1 MVNTSTFIEIIKAII
16 LGIVEGVTEWLPISS
31 TGHMILVDEFLK
43 LNVSNEF
50 KEMFLVVIQLGAILA
65 VVVLYWSKL
74 WPFGIKDKKPYA
86 KNDIWSMWFKV
97 IVSCVPAGIIGVLDE
112 KEWFCGKTIDSVF
125 YNWQTVS
132 VMLILFGVLFII
144 IENINK
150 NKQPKFNS
158 IAELTYTSAL
168 IIGVFQCIAAVFP
181 GTSRSGATILGAIL
195 IGISR
200 TVAAEYT
207 FFLAVPVMAGA
218 SVLKLLKYIKDFGF
232 DFSGEFIYLIVGMVV
247 AFVVSVLAIKFLM
260 SYIKKHD
267 FKAFGVY
274 RIVLGIVVI
283 GYFAIRGLVLA

>member
-1 MVNTSTFIEIIKAII
+1 MVVGKTIIELIKAIV
-16 LGIVEGVTEWLPISS
+16 LGVVEGITEWLPISS

-43 LNVSNEF
+43 LDVSEEF

-65 VVVLYWSKL
+65 VVVLYWKKL

-86 KNDIWSMWFKV
+86 KSDIWSMWFKV
-97 IVSCVPAGIIGVLDE
+97 IVSCIPAVIIGVLDE
-112 KEWFCGKTIDSVF
+112 MEWFCGKTIDSVF

-132 VMLILFGVLFII
+132 IMLILFGILFIV
-144 IENINK
+144 IENVNK
-150 NKQPKFNS
+150 NKQPKINS

-168 IIGVFQCIAAVFP
+168 IIGAFQCIAAVFP

-195 IGISR
+195 IGVSR

-207 FFLAVPVMAGA
+207 FFLAVPVMVGA
-218 SVLKLLKYIKDFGF
+218 SGLKLLKYVKDFGF
-232 DFSGEFIYLIVGMVV
+232 DFGGEFIYLIVGMAV
-247 AFVVSVLAIKFLM
+247 AFVVSVIAIKFLM

-274 RIVLGIVVI
+274 RIVLGAVVI
-283 GYFAIRGLVLA
+283 GYFAVKALV

>member
-1 MVNTSTFIEIIKAII
+1 MVVGKTIIELIKAIV
-16 LGIVEGVTEWLPISS
+16 LGVVEGITEWLPISS

-43 LNVSNEF
+43 LNVSEEF

-65 VVVLYWSKL
+65 VVVLYWKKL

-86 KNDIWSMWFKV
+86 KSDIWSMWFKV
-97 IVSCVPAGIIGVLDE
+97 IVSCIPAVIIGVLDE
-112 KEWFCGKTIDSVF
+112 MEWFCGKTIDSVF

-132 VMLILFGVLFII
+132 IMLILFGILFIV
-144 IENINK
+144 IENVNK
-150 NKQPKFNS
+150 NKQPKINS

-168 IIGVFQCIAAVFP
+168 IIGAFQCIAAVFP

-195 IGISR
+195 IGVSR

-207 FFLAVPVMAGA
+207 FFLAVPVMVGA
-218 SVLKLLKYIKDFGF
+218 SGLKLLKYVKDFGF
-232 DFSGEFIYLIVGMVV
+232 DFGGEFIYLIVGMAV
-247 AFVVSVLAIKFLM
+247 AFVVSVIAIKFLM

-274 RIVLGIVVI
+274 RIVLGAVVI
-283 GYFAIRGLVLA
+283 GYFVATTLL